1 MLVIEG
7 IYVWHGSKSRTRR
20 FPSLHGEFMRQKYS
34 CCLCGSGVGSY
45 TEAMEFNQRR
55 GAFNVV
61 NVLGFPT
68 RIQPGFIAF
77 LALLL
82 IVYPFPLGFWVA
94 GAIGIFTVIHELGH
108 ALAARRA
115 GCSASISLDFMMAYA
130 AYRSDRELTWKQ
142 KIGITIAGPL
152 AQITSALIVLLAIG
166 VNPFSRNDI
175 SDSYASASIWWAGLA
190 LGALNLVPILPLDG
204 GAIIANIAEHFS
216 PERGRNAVLQA
227 SFILTIAITAAILLV
242 GEIGLVPLFIF
253 MLIIQ
258 YQQLAQ
264 PRQMKSL
271 LDRAD
276 LQASGD
282 PDLDAM
288 IINAMITDNQ
298 LDRAA
303 VFTREAYIMCPA
315 FIHAF
320 SAARIAVKKEDF
332 DTAAMWLTLAS
343 RAQINGNEL
352 RSALADTHEFD
363 AMREHHD
370 VLDEWFSKS

>member
-1 MLVIEG
+1 
-7 IYVWHGSKSRTRR
+7 
-20 FPSLHGEFMRQKYS
+20 
-34 CCLCGSGVGSY
+34 
-45 TEAMEFNQRR
+45 MEYNQRR

-130 AYRSDRELTWKQ
+130 AYRSDRELTWLQ
-142 KIGITIAGPL
+142 KIGITVAGPF
-152 AQITSALIVLLAIG
+152 AQISTSLIVLAALG
-166 VNPFSRNDI
+166 VNPLSRADI
-175 SDSYASASIWWAGLA
+175 SQSHASAAIWWAGFA
-190 LGALNLVPILPLDG
+190 LGALNLVPVLPLDG
-204 GAIIANIAEHFS
+204 GAIVANVAEHFS
-216 PERGRNAVLQA
+216 PQRGRQAVLQA
-227 SFILTIAITAAILLV
+227 SFVITIAITAGVLLI

-271 LDRAD
+271 LDNAD
-276 LQASGD
+276 LQASGE
-282 PDLDAM
+282 PDLDTM
-288 IINAMITDNQ
+288 LINAMIDDNQ

-303 VFTREAYIMCPA
+303 SFAREAYILCPA
-315 FIHAF
+315 FSHAF
-320 SAARIAVKKEDF
+320 ALARIAAKQERPADATRWLSIAARSQISGTELTAALGDTQDF
-332 DTAAMWLTLAS
+332 D
-343 RAQINGNEL
+343 EL
-352 RSALADTHEFD
+352 RHRDLE
-363 AMREHHD
+363 
-370 VLDEWFSKS
+370 LGKWFANR

>member
-1 MLVIEG
+1 MRYSPAAVAGQML
-7 IYVWHGSKSRTRR
+7 RT
-20 FPSLHGEFMRQKYS
+20 
-34 CCLCGSGVGSY
+34 LCS
-45 TEAMEFNQRR
+45 MEFNQRR

-94 GAIGIFTVIHELGH
+94 GAIGVFTVIHELGH

-130 AYRSDRELTWKQ
+130 AYRSDRELTWKE

-152 AQITSALIVLLAIG
+152 AQMGSAAIVLTALG
-166 VNPFSRNDI
+166 VNPFSRSDI
-175 SDSYASASIWWAGLA
+175 SDSYASASIWWAGFA
-190 LGALNLVPILPLDG
+190 LGALNLVPVLPLDG
-204 GAIIANIAEHFS
+204 GAIVANIAEHFS
-216 PERGRNAVLQA
+216 PERGRRAVLQA
-227 SFILTIAITAAILLV
+227 SFIITISLTAAIVLI

-253 MLIIQ
+253 MLVIQ

-264 PRQMKSL
+264 PRQMKVL

-276 LQASGD
+276 LQASGE
-282 PDLDAM
+282 PDLDTM
-288 IINAMITDNQ
+288 LINAMITENQ

-303 VFTREAYIMCPA
+303 TFAREAYMLCPA
-315 FIHAF
+315 FNHAF
-320 SAARIAVKKEDF
+320 AAAQIAAKQSNAE
-332 DTAAMWLTLAS
+332 AAMTWLSIAERS
-343 RAQINGNEL
+343 QITGNEL
-352 RSALADTHEFD
+352 RAALSDTKDFDEIRSAHSELN
-363 AMREHHD
+363 
-370 VLDEWFSKS
+370 EWFANR

>member
-1 MLVIEG
+1 
-7 IYVWHGSKSRTRR
+7 
-20 FPSLHGEFMRQKYS
+20 
-34 CCLCGSGVGSY
+34 
-45 TEAMEFNQRR
+45 MEHNQRR

-82 IVYPFPLGFWVA
+82 IVYPFPLGLWVA
-94 GAIGIFTVIHELGH
+94 GAIGVFTVIHELGH

-152 AQITSALIVLLAIG
+152 AQVTTALIVLVAIG
-166 VNPFSRNDI
+166 VNPFNRNDI
-175 SDSYASASIWWAGLA
+175 SESYASASIWWAGLA

-204 GAIIANIAEHFS
+204 GAIVANIAEHFA

-227 SFILTIAITAAILLV
+227 SFILTIAITAAIVLV

-258 YQQLAQ
+258 YQQLVQ

-271 LDRAD
+271 LDNAD

-282 PDLDAM
+282 PDVDTM
-288 IINAMITDNQ
+288 IVNAMIADNQ

-303 VFTREAYIMCPA
+303 LFAREAYIMCPA

-320 SAARIAVKKEDF
+320 SAARVAAKQEKF
-332 DTAAMWLTLAS
+332 DLAAMWLRLAS
-343 RAQINGNEL
+343 QAQINGNEM
-352 RSALADTHEFD
+352 RSALADTQDFES
-363 AMREHHD
+363 MRHRSD
-370 VLDEWFSKS
+370 VLDEWFAKS

>member
-1 MLVIEG
+1 
-7 IYVWHGSKSRTRR
+7 
-20 FPSLHGEFMRQKYS
+20 
-34 CCLCGSGVGSY
+34 
-45 TEAMEFNQRR
+45 MEYNQRR

-130 AYRSDRELTWKQ
+130 AYRSDRELTWLQ
-142 KIGITIAGPL
+142 KIGITVAGPL
-152 AQITSALIVLLAIG
+152 AQISTSLLVLAALG
-166 VNPFSRNDI
+166 VNPLSRSDI
-175 SDSYASASIWWAGLA
+175 SQSHASASIWWAGLA
-190 LGALNLVPILPLDG
+190 LGVLNLVPVLPLDG

-216 PERGRNAVLQA
+216 PQRGRQAVLQA
-227 SFILTIAITAAILLV
+227 SFVITIAITAGVLLI

-258 YQQLAQ
+258 YQQLVQ

-271 LDRAD
+271 LENAD
-276 LQASGD
+276 LQASGE
-282 PDLDAM
+282 PDLDTM
-288 IINAMITDNQ
+288 LINAMIDEHQ

-303 VFTREAYIMCPA
+303 SFAREAYILCPA
-315 FIHAF
+315 FSHAF
-320 SAARIAVKKEDF
+320 ALARIAAKQDRPIDAVTWLSTATRSQIAGTELNAALQDTHDF
-332 DTAAMWLTLAS
+332 D
-343 RAQINGNEL
+343 EL
-352 RSALADTHEFD
+352 RRRDHALDQ
-363 AMREHHD
+363 
-370 VLDEWFSKS
+370 WFANR

>member
-1 MLVIEG
+1 
-7 IYVWHGSKSRTRR
+7 
-20 FPSLHGEFMRQKYS
+20 
-34 CCLCGSGVGSY
+34 
-45 TEAMEFNQRR
+45 MEHNQRR

-130 AYRSDRELTWKQ
+130 AYRSDRELSWTQ
-142 KIGITIAGPL
+142 KIGITLAGPL
-152 AQITSALIVLLAIG
+152 AQIISALIVLAALG
-166 VNPFSRNDI
+166 VNPLSRADI
-175 SDSYASASIWWAGLA
+175 SDSYASASIWWAGFA
-190 LGALNLVPILPLDG
+190 LGALNLVPVLPLDG
-204 GAIIANIAEHFS
+204 GAIVASIAEHFS
-216 PERGRNAVLQA
+216 PERGRRAVLQA
-227 SFILTIAITAAILLV
+227 SFILTIAITAAVLLV

-258 YQQLAQ
+258 YQQLSQ

-276 LQASGD
+276 LQATGD
-282 PDLDAM
+282 PDLDTM
-288 IINAMITDNQ
+288 LTNAMIEDNQ

-303 VFTREAYIMCPA
+303 AFAREAYSMCPA
-315 FIHAF
+315 FSHAF
-320 SAARIAVKKEDF
+320 SVARVAAKQDKLD
-332 DTAAMWLTLAS
+332 DAAMWLTLAS
-343 RAQINGNEL
+343 NAQISGKEL
-352 RSALADTHEFD
+352 SAALQDTRD
-363 AMREHHD
+363 LDILRDRTD
-370 VLDEWFSKS
+370 VLDEWFAKR